1 MAPAPDRRRL
11 AEAIV
16 RHRAEVLDYLY
27 QLEWAAD
34 PKRPDSLIHG
44 DEAAHARAEV
54 FLDCLVKG
62 LAEDDWRAFDRIIV
76 ARNVELLV
84 KGVISA
90 EQLNSRALLI
100 ATRVM
105 PIALAEPDPHPLLA
119 ALFELMQAIS
129 GRIVSAYNAR
139 LLAEAEQLDDLK
151 TMFMRMTGHE
161 MRAPLGTIRGYASMV
176 SEGDFGELTTGA
188 RAAVEAIDESAA
200 SAINMI
206 DRLSE
211 MARLES
217 RREALHL
224 EPHTLAEILAVAI
237 EPLQAAARQKGV
249 RLQVTAA
256 PGEVLAD
263 REELAIAVR
272 NLLGNALKYASG
284 GGLVEISAAREGN
297 DAVFEVRDHG
307 PGIPA
312 EELPLIFER
321 YYRSVDTRAREI
333 PGSGLGLYI
342 VKRVAELHRGD
353 ASAASKP
360 GDGAVFKIRIPAGI
374 STAGGQNA

>member
-16 RHRAEVLDYLY
+16 RHRAEVLGYLY

-34 PKRPDSLIHG
+34 PKRPDSLIRG
-44 DEAAHARAEV
+44 DDAAHARAEV

-62 LAEDDWRAFDRIIV
+62 LAEDDWRTFDRVIV

-119 ALFELMQAIS
+119 ALFEAMQAIS
-129 GRIVSAYNAR
+129 GRIVGAYNAR

-176 SEGDFGELTTGA
+176 SEGDFGELTTGV
-188 RAAVEAIDESAA
+188 RAAVQAIDESAA

-224 EPHTLAEILAVAI
+224 EPHALAEILAVAI

-249 RLQVTAA
+249 KLQITAD

-272 NLLGNALKYASG
+272 NLLGNALKYAG

-342 VKRVAELHRGD
+342 VKRVAELHGGD
-353 ASAASKP
+353 ASATSEP
-360 GDGAVFKIRIPAGI
+360 GDGAAFRIRIPAGI
-374 STAGGQNA
+374 STGGGQNA